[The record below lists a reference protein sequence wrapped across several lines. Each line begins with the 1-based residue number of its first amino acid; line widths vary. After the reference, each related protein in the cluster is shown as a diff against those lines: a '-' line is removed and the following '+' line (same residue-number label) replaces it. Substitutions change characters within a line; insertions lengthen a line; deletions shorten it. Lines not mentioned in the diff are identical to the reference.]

1 MSPVITGRCWLSC
14 GRHARLALDEMLG
27 MATELLVGVAALAAS
42 AGTVN
47 GDVDC
52 CADLAHPLIAQA
64 SQSLRECSDRDT
76 LN

>member
-1 MSPVITGRCWLSC
+1 
-14 GRHARLALDEMLG
+14 MLG

-47 GDVDC
+47 GDVDRL
-52 CADLAHPLIAQA
+52 ADLAHPLIAQA

-76 LN
+76 FN